1 MIEFLSSWAQ
11 GIIVAVIIATLIEMI
26 LPNSSSKK
34 YVKVVIGMY
43 ILFTIVSPIIKK
55 LGGKDINLNT
65 INIEKYEQQIS
76 KSDNTISRKFEDNNT
91 RSIKDIYV
99 SNLKAD
105 ISAKLKEKGYEIDT
119 SDIQIKDDENYTIEK
134 ITLKLI
140 KMEQKQEKRGVSA
153 LFQPVDL
160 TQGTCWKTILVF
172 SLPIILSY
180 LLQQVDSISDAAI
193 VGQTLTAQE
202 VAGVNDTTSLVFIFL
217 QFAFGV
223 SAGFCVITSCSVG
236 CHDQRGVRRSF
247 ATQIILSAALT
258 VLLTAIALLLLNP
271 MLAWLN
277 ITPDNQQVYRAAY
290 TYCAVIFAG
299 IGAQLFYNFICSFL
313 RSLGDSVT
321 PLLFLLFST
330 ILNVGLDLLFILSF
344 RWVRRSPR
352 CPLS

>member
-55 LGGKDINLNT
+55 VGGKDINLNT
-65 INIEKYEQQIS
+65 INIEKYEQQIE

-140 KMEQKQEKRGVSA
+140 KMEQKQEKNNEIVINTVEIGNTIS
-153 LFQPVDL
+153 QKDS
-160 TQGTCWKTILVF
+160 KT
-172 SLPIILSY
+172 LS
-180 LLQQVDSISDAAI
+180 DDDK
-193 VGQTLTAQE
+193 QE
-202 VAGVNDTTSLVFIFL
+202 VKDYISETYDI
-217 QFAFGV
+217 
-223 SAGFCVITSCSVG
+223 
-236 CHDQRGVRRSF
+236 DKK
-247 ATQIILSAALT
+247 
-258 VLLTAIALLLLNP
+258 
-271 MLAWLN
+271 N
-277 ITPDNQQVYRAAY
+277 IN
-290 TYCAVIFAG
+290 I
-299 IGAQLFYNFICSFL
+299 S
-313 RSLGDSVT
+313 
-321 PLLFLLFST
+321 
-330 ILNVGLDLLFILSF
+330 
-344 RWVRRSPR
+344 
-352 CPLS
+352 

>member
-11 GIIVAVIIATLIEMI
+11 GIIVAVLIATLIEMI

-140 KMEQKQEKRGVSA
+140 KMEQKQEKNNEIVINTVEIGNTIS
-153 LFQPVDL
+153 QKDS
-160 TQGTCWKTILVF
+160 KT
-172 SLPIILSY
+172 LS
-180 LLQQVDSISDAAI
+180 DDDK
-193 VGQTLTAQE
+193 QE
-202 VAGVNDTTSLVFIFL
+202 VKDYISETYDI
-217 QFAFGV
+217 
-223 SAGFCVITSCSVG
+223 
-236 CHDQRGVRRSF
+236 DKK
-247 ATQIILSAALT
+247 
-258 VLLTAIALLLLNP
+258 
-271 MLAWLN
+271 N
-277 ITPDNQQVYRAAY
+277 IN
-290 TYCAVIFAG
+290 I
-299 IGAQLFYNFICSFL
+299 S
-313 RSLGDSVT
+313 
-321 PLLFLLFST
+321 
-330 ILNVGLDLLFILSF
+330 
-344 RWVRRSPR
+344 
-352 CPLS
+352 

>member
-65 INIEKYEQQIS
+65 INIEKYERQIS

-119 SDIQIKDDENYTIEK
+119 SDVQIKDDENYTIEK

-140 KMEQKQEKRGVSA
+140 KTEQKQEKNHEIVINTVEIGNTIS
-153 LFQPVDL
+153 QKDS
-160 TQGTCWKTILVF
+160 KT
-172 SLPIILSY
+172 LS
-180 LLQQVDSISDAAI
+180 DDDK
-193 VGQTLTAQE
+193 QE
-202 VAGVNDTTSLVFIFL
+202 VKDYISETYDI
-217 QFAFGV
+217 
-223 SAGFCVITSCSVG
+223 
-236 CHDQRGVRRSF
+236 DKK
-247 ATQIILSAALT
+247 
-258 VLLTAIALLLLNP
+258 
-271 MLAWLN
+271 N
-277 ITPDNQQVYRAAY
+277 IN
-290 TYCAVIFAG
+290 I
-299 IGAQLFYNFICSFL
+299 S
-313 RSLGDSVT
+313 
-321 PLLFLLFST
+321 
-330 ILNVGLDLLFILSF
+330 
-344 RWVRRSPR
+344 
-352 CPLS
+352 

>member
-65 INIEKYEQQIS
+65 IDIEKYEQQIS

-140 KMEQKQEKRGVSA
+140 KMEQKQEKNNEIVINTVEIGNTIS
-153 LFQPVDL
+153 QKDS
-160 TQGTCWKTILVF
+160 KT
-172 SLPIILSY
+172 LS
-180 LLQQVDSISDAAI
+180 DDDK
-193 VGQTLTAQE
+193 QE
-202 VAGVNDTTSLVFIFL
+202 VKDYISKTYDI
-217 QFAFGV
+217 
-223 SAGFCVITSCSVG
+223 
-236 CHDQRGVRRSF
+236 DKK
-247 ATQIILSAALT
+247 
-258 VLLTAIALLLLNP
+258 
-271 MLAWLN
+271 N
-277 ITPDNQQVYRAAY
+277 IN
-290 TYCAVIFAG
+290 I
-299 IGAQLFYNFICSFL
+299 S
-313 RSLGDSVT
+313 
-321 PLLFLLFST
+321 
-330 ILNVGLDLLFILSF
+330 
-344 RWVRRSPR
+344 
-352 CPLS
+352 

>member
-26 LPNSSSKK
+26 LPNGSSKK

-55 LGGKDINLNT
+55 VGGKDINLNT

-140 KMEQKQEKRGVSA
+140 KMEQKQGKNNEIVINTVEIGNTISQKDS
-153 LFQPVDL
+153 
-160 TQGTCWKTILVF
+160 KT
-172 SLPIILSY
+172 LS
-180 LLQQVDSISDAAI
+180 DDDK
-193 VGQTLTAQE
+193 QE
-202 VAGVNDTTSLVFIFL
+202 VKDYISETYDI
-217 QFAFGV
+217 
-223 SAGFCVITSCSVG
+223 
-236 CHDQRGVRRSF
+236 DKK
-247 ATQIILSAALT
+247 
-258 VLLTAIALLLLNP
+258 
-271 MLAWLN
+271 N
-277 ITPDNQQVYRAAY
+277 IN
-290 TYCAVIFAG
+290 I
-299 IGAQLFYNFICSFL
+299 S
-313 RSLGDSVT
+313 
-321 PLLFLLFST
+321 
-330 ILNVGLDLLFILSF
+330 
-344 RWVRRSPR
+344 
-352 CPLS
+352 

>member
-91 RSIKDIYV
+91 RSNKDIYV

-140 KMEQKQEKRGVSA
+140 KMEQKQGKNNEIVINTVEIGNTISQKDS
-153 LFQPVDL
+153 
-160 TQGTCWKTILVF
+160 KT
-172 SLPIILSY
+172 LS
-180 LLQQVDSISDAAI
+180 DDDK
-193 VGQTLTAQE
+193 QE
-202 VAGVNDTTSLVFIFL
+202 VKDYISETYDI
-217 QFAFGV
+217 
-223 SAGFCVITSCSVG
+223 
-236 CHDQRGVRRSF
+236 DKK
-247 ATQIILSAALT
+247 
-258 VLLTAIALLLLNP
+258 
-271 MLAWLN
+271 N
-277 ITPDNQQVYRAAY
+277 IN
-290 TYCAVIFAG
+290 I
-299 IGAQLFYNFICSFL
+299 S
-313 RSLGDSVT
+313 
-321 PLLFLLFST
+321 
-330 ILNVGLDLLFILSF
+330 
-344 RWVRRSPR
+344 
-352 CPLS
+352 

>member
-55 LGGKDINLNT
+55 VGGKDINLNT
-65 INIEKYEQQIS
+65 INIEKYEQQIA

-140 KMEQKQEKRGVSA
+140 KMEQKQGKNNEIVINTVEIGNAISQKDS
-153 LFQPVDL
+153 
-160 TQGTCWKTILVF
+160 KT
-172 SLPIILSY
+172 LSN
-180 LLQQVDSISDAAI
+180 DDK
-193 VGQTLTAQE
+193 QE
-202 VAGVNDTTSLVFIFL
+202 VKDYISETYDI
-217 QFAFGV
+217 
-223 SAGFCVITSCSVG
+223 
-236 CHDQRGVRRSF
+236 DKK
-247 ATQIILSAALT
+247 
-258 VLLTAIALLLLNP
+258 
-271 MLAWLN
+271 N
-277 ITPDNQQVYRAAY
+277 IN
-290 TYCAVIFAG
+290 I
-299 IGAQLFYNFICSFL
+299 S
-313 RSLGDSVT
+313 
-321 PLLFLLFST
+321 
-330 ILNVGLDLLFILSF
+330 
-344 RWVRRSPR
+344 
-352 CPLS
+352 

>member
-76 KSDNTISRKFEDNNT
+76 KSDNAISRKFEDNNT

-140 KMEQKQEKRGVSA
+140 KMKQKQEKNNEIVINTVEIGNAIS
-153 LFQPVDL
+153 QKDS
-160 TQGTCWKTILVF
+160 KT
-172 SLPIILSY
+172 LSN
-180 LLQQVDSISDAAI
+180 DDK
-193 VGQTLTAQE
+193 QE
-202 VAGVNDTTSLVFIFL
+202 VKDYISETYDI
-217 QFAFGV
+217 
-223 SAGFCVITSCSVG
+223 
-236 CHDQRGVRRSF
+236 DKK
-247 ATQIILSAALT
+247 
-258 VLLTAIALLLLNP
+258 
-271 MLAWLN
+271 N
-277 ITPDNQQVYRAAY
+277 IN
-290 TYCAVIFAG
+290 I
-299 IGAQLFYNFICSFL
+299 S
-313 RSLGDSVT
+313 
-321 PLLFLLFST
+321 
-330 ILNVGLDLLFILSF
+330 
-344 RWVRRSPR
+344 
-352 CPLS
+352 

>member
-76 KSDNTISRKFEDNNT
+76 KSDNTISCKFEDNNT

-140 KMEQKQEKRGVSA
+140 KMEQKQGKNNEIVINTVEIGNTISQKDS
-153 LFQPVDL
+153 
-160 TQGTCWKTILVF
+160 KT
-172 SLPIILSY
+172 LS
-180 LLQQVDSISDAAI
+180 DDDK
-193 VGQTLTAQE
+193 QE
-202 VAGVNDTTSLVFIFL
+202 VKDYISETYDI
-217 QFAFGV
+217 
-223 SAGFCVITSCSVG
+223 
-236 CHDQRGVRRSF
+236 DKK
-247 ATQIILSAALT
+247 
-258 VLLTAIALLLLNP
+258 
-271 MLAWLN
+271 N
-277 ITPDNQQVYRAAY
+277 IN
-290 TYCAVIFAG
+290 I
-299 IGAQLFYNFICSFL
+299 S
-313 RSLGDSVT
+313 
-321 PLLFLLFST
+321 
-330 ILNVGLDLLFILSF
+330 
-344 RWVRRSPR
+344 
-352 CPLS
+352 

>member
-105 ISAKLKEKGYEIDT
+105 ISAKLKEKGYEIDI

-140 KMEQKQEKRGVSA
+140 KTEQKQEKNNEIVINTVEIGNTIS
-153 LFQPVDL
+153 QKDS
-160 TQGTCWKTILVF
+160 KT
-172 SLPIILSY
+172 LS
-180 LLQQVDSISDAAI
+180 DDDK
-193 VGQTLTAQE
+193 QE
-202 VAGVNDTTSLVFIFL
+202 VKDYISETYDI
-217 QFAFGV
+217 
-223 SAGFCVITSCSVG
+223 
-236 CHDQRGVRRSF
+236 DKK
-247 ATQIILSAALT
+247 
-258 VLLTAIALLLLNP
+258 
-271 MLAWLN
+271 N
-277 ITPDNQQVYRAAY
+277 IN
-290 TYCAVIFAG
+290 I
-299 IGAQLFYNFICSFL
+299 S
-313 RSLGDSVT
+313 
-321 PLLFLLFST
+321 
-330 ILNVGLDLLFILSF
+330 
-344 RWVRRSPR
+344 
-352 CPLS
+352 

>member
-76 KSDNTISRKFEDNNT
+76 KIDNTISRKFEDNNT

-140 KMEQKQEKRGVSA
+140 KMEQKQEKNNEIVINTVEIGNTIS
-153 LFQPVDL
+153 QKDS
-160 TQGTCWKTILVF
+160 KT
-172 SLPIILSY
+172 LS
-180 LLQQVDSISDAAI
+180 DDDK
-193 VGQTLTAQE
+193 QE
-202 VAGVNDTTSLVFIFL
+202 VKDYISETYDI
-217 QFAFGV
+217 
-223 SAGFCVITSCSVG
+223 
-236 CHDQRGVRRSF
+236 DKK
-247 ATQIILSAALT
+247 
-258 VLLTAIALLLLNP
+258 
-271 MLAWLN
+271 N
-277 ITPDNQQVYRAAY
+277 IN
-290 TYCAVIFAG
+290 I
-299 IGAQLFYNFICSFL
+299 S
-313 RSLGDSVT
+313 
-321 PLLFLLFST
+321 
-330 ILNVGLDLLFILSF
+330 
-344 RWVRRSPR
+344 
-352 CPLS
+352 

>member
-65 INIEKYEQQIS
+65 IDIEKYEQQIS

-140 KMEQKQEKRGVSA
+140 KMEQKQEKNNEIVINTVEIGNTIS
-153 LFQPVDL
+153 QKDS
-160 TQGTCWKTILVF
+160 KT
-172 SLPIILSY
+172 LSDDEEQDVKDY
-180 LLQQVDSISDAAI
+180 ISETYDI
-193 VGQTLTAQE
+193 
-202 VAGVNDTTSLVFIFL
+202 DKK
-217 QFAFGV
+217 
-223 SAGFCVITSCSVG
+223 
-236 CHDQRGVRRSF
+236 
-247 ATQIILSAALT
+247 
-258 VLLTAIALLLLNP
+258 
-271 MLAWLN
+271 N
-277 ITPDNQQVYRAAY
+277 IN
-290 TYCAVIFAG
+290 I
-299 IGAQLFYNFICSFL
+299 S
-313 RSLGDSVT
+313 
-321 PLLFLLFST
+321 
-330 ILNVGLDLLFILSF
+330 
-344 RWVRRSPR
+344 
-352 CPLS
+352 

>member
-65 INIEKYEQQIS
+65 INIEKYERQIS

-140 KMEQKQEKRGVSA
+140 KMEQKQEKNNEIVINTVEIGN
-153 LFQPVDL
+153 
-160 TQGTCWKTILVF
+160 TI
-172 SLPIILSY
+172 SQKDSKILS
-180 LLQQVDSISDAAI
+180 DDEK
-193 VGQTLTAQE
+193 QE
-202 VAGVNDTTSLVFIFL
+202 VKDYISETYDI
-217 QFAFGV
+217 
-223 SAGFCVITSCSVG
+223 
-236 CHDQRGVRRSF
+236 DKK
-247 ATQIILSAALT
+247 
-258 VLLTAIALLLLNP
+258 
-271 MLAWLN
+271 N
-277 ITPDNQQVYRAAY
+277 IN
-290 TYCAVIFAG
+290 I
-299 IGAQLFYNFICSFL
+299 S
-313 RSLGDSVT
+313 
-321 PLLFLLFST
+321 
-330 ILNVGLDLLFILSF
+330 
-344 RWVRRSPR
+344 
-352 CPLS
+352 

>member
-1 MIEFLSSWAQ
+1 MIKFLSSWAQ

-140 KMEQKQEKRGVSA
+140 KMEQKQEKNNEIVINTVEIGNTIS
-153 LFQPVDL
+153 QKDS
-160 TQGTCWKTILVF
+160 KT
-172 SLPIILSY
+172 LS
-180 LLQQVDSISDAAI
+180 DDDK
-193 VGQTLTAQE
+193 QE
-202 VAGVNDTTSLVFIFL
+202 VKDYISETYDI
-217 QFAFGV
+217 
-223 SAGFCVITSCSVG
+223 
-236 CHDQRGVRRSF
+236 DKK
-247 ATQIILSAALT
+247 
-258 VLLTAIALLLLNP
+258 
-271 MLAWLN
+271 N
-277 ITPDNQQVYRAAY
+277 IN
-290 TYCAVIFAG
+290 I
-299 IGAQLFYNFICSFL
+299 S
-313 RSLGDSVT
+313 
-321 PLLFLLFST
+321 
-330 ILNVGLDLLFILSF
+330 
-344 RWVRRSPR
+344 
-352 CPLS
+352 

>member
-105 ISAKLKEKGYEIDT
+105 ISAKLKEKGYKIDT

-140 KMEQKQEKRGVSA
+140 KMEQKQGKNNEIVINTVEIGNAISQKDS
-153 LFQPVDL
+153 
-160 TQGTCWKTILVF
+160 KT
-172 SLPIILSY
+172 LSN
-180 LLQQVDSISDAAI
+180 DDK
-193 VGQTLTAQE
+193 QE
-202 VAGVNDTTSLVFIFL
+202 VKDYISETYDI
-217 QFAFGV
+217 
-223 SAGFCVITSCSVG
+223 
-236 CHDQRGVRRSF
+236 DKK
-247 ATQIILSAALT
+247 
-258 VLLTAIALLLLNP
+258 
-271 MLAWLN
+271 N
-277 ITPDNQQVYRAAY
+277 IN
-290 TYCAVIFAG
+290 I
-299 IGAQLFYNFICSFL
+299 S
-313 RSLGDSVT
+313 
-321 PLLFLLFST
+321 
-330 ILNVGLDLLFILSF
+330 
-344 RWVRRSPR
+344 
-352 CPLS
+352 

>member
-99 SNLKAD
+99 SNLKVD

-140 KMEQKQEKRGVSA
+140 KMEQKQEKNNEIVINTVEIGNAIS
-153 LFQPVDL
+153 QKDS
-160 TQGTCWKTILVF
+160 KT
-172 SLPIILSY
+172 LS
-180 LLQQVDSISDAAI
+180 DDEK
-193 VGQTLTAQE
+193 QE
-202 VAGVNDTTSLVFIFL
+202 VKDYISETYDI
-217 QFAFGV
+217 
-223 SAGFCVITSCSVG
+223 
-236 CHDQRGVRRSF
+236 DKK
-247 ATQIILSAALT
+247 
-258 VLLTAIALLLLNP
+258 
-271 MLAWLN
+271 N
-277 ITPDNQQVYRAAY
+277 IN
-290 TYCAVIFAG
+290 I
-299 IGAQLFYNFICSFL
+299 S
-313 RSLGDSVT
+313 
-321 PLLFLLFST
+321 
-330 ILNVGLDLLFILSF
+330 
-344 RWVRRSPR
+344 
-352 CPLS
+352 

>member
-55 LGGKDINLNT
+55 VGGKDIDLNT
-65 INIEKYEQQIS
+65 IDIEKYEQQIA

-140 KMEQKQEKRGVSA
+140 KTEQKQEKNNEIVINTVEIGNTIS
-153 LFQPVDL
+153 QKDS
-160 TQGTCWKTILVF
+160 KT
-172 SLPIILSY
+172 LS
-180 LLQQVDSISDAAI
+180 DDDK
-193 VGQTLTAQE
+193 QE
-202 VAGVNDTTSLVFIFL
+202 VKDYISETYDI
-217 QFAFGV
+217 
-223 SAGFCVITSCSVG
+223 
-236 CHDQRGVRRSF
+236 DKK
-247 ATQIILSAALT
+247 
-258 VLLTAIALLLLNP
+258 
-271 MLAWLN
+271 N
-277 ITPDNQQVYRAAY
+277 IN
-290 TYCAVIFAG
+290 I
-299 IGAQLFYNFICSFL
+299 S
-313 RSLGDSVT
+313 
-321 PLLFLLFST
+321 
-330 ILNVGLDLLFILSF
+330 
-344 RWVRRSPR
+344 
-352 CPLS
+352 

>member
-140 KMEQKQEKRGVSA
+140 KMEQKQEKNNEIVINTVEIGNTIS
-153 LFQPVDL
+153 QKDS
-160 TQGTCWKTILVF
+160 KT
-172 SLPIILSY
+172 LS
-180 LLQQVDSISDAAI
+180 DDDK
-193 VGQTLTAQE
+193 QE
-202 VAGVNDTTSLVFIFL
+202 VKDYISETYDIDKKK
-217 QFAFGV
+217 
-223 SAGFCVITSCSVG
+223 I
-236 CHDQRGVRRSF
+236 
-247 ATQIILSAALT
+247 
-258 VLLTAIALLLLNP
+258 
-271 MLAWLN
+271 N
-277 ITPDNQQVYRAAY
+277 I
-290 TYCAVIFAG
+290 
-299 IGAQLFYNFICSFL
+299 S
-313 RSLGDSVT
+313 
-321 PLLFLLFST
+321 
-330 ILNVGLDLLFILSF
+330 
-344 RWVRRSPR
+344 
-352 CPLS
+352 

>member
-140 KMEQKQEKRGVSA
+140 KMEQKQEKNTEIVINTVEIGNTIS
-153 LFQPVDL
+153 QKDS
-160 TQGTCWKTILVF
+160 KT
-172 SLPIILSY
+172 LS
-180 LLQQVDSISDAAI
+180 DDDK
-193 VGQTLTAQE
+193 QE
-202 VAGVNDTTSLVFIFL
+202 VKDYISETYDI
-217 QFAFGV
+217 
-223 SAGFCVITSCSVG
+223 
-236 CHDQRGVRRSF
+236 DKK
-247 ATQIILSAALT
+247 
-258 VLLTAIALLLLNP
+258 
-271 MLAWLN
+271 N
-277 ITPDNQQVYRAAY
+277 IN
-290 TYCAVIFAG
+290 I
-299 IGAQLFYNFICSFL
+299 S
-313 RSLGDSVT
+313 
-321 PLLFLLFST
+321 
-330 ILNVGLDLLFILSF
+330 
-344 RWVRRSPR
+344 
-352 CPLS
+352 

>member
-65 INIEKYEQQIS
+65 IDIEKYEQQIS
-76 KSDNTISRKFEDNNT
+76 KSDNTILRKFEDNNT

-140 KMEQKQEKRGVSA
+140 KMEQKQGKNNEIVINTVEIGNTISQKDSKTLSDDEEQEVKDYISETY
-153 LFQPVDL
+153 DIDK
-160 TQGTCWKTILVF
+160 KTIN
-172 SLPIILSY
+172 
-180 LLQQVDSISDAAI
+180 IS
-193 VGQTLTAQE
+193 
-202 VAGVNDTTSLVFIFL
+202 
-217 QFAFGV
+217 
-223 SAGFCVITSCSVG
+223 
-236 CHDQRGVRRSF
+236 
-247 ATQIILSAALT
+247 
-258 VLLTAIALLLLNP
+258 
-271 MLAWLN
+271 
-277 ITPDNQQVYRAAY
+277 
-290 TYCAVIFAG
+290 
-299 IGAQLFYNFICSFL
+299 
-313 RSLGDSVT
+313 
-321 PLLFLLFST
+321 
-330 ILNVGLDLLFILSF
+330 
-344 RWVRRSPR
+344 
-352 CPLS
+352 

>member
-105 ISAKLKEKGYEIDT
+105 ISAKLKEKGYEIDI

-140 KMEQKQEKRGVSA
+140 KMEQKQEKNNEIVINTVEIGNTIS
-153 LFQPVDL
+153 QKDS
-160 TQGTCWKTILVF
+160 KT
-172 SLPIILSY
+172 LS
-180 LLQQVDSISDAAI
+180 DDEK
-193 VGQTLTAQE
+193 QE
-202 VAGVNDTTSLVFIFL
+202 VKDYISETYDI
-217 QFAFGV
+217 
-223 SAGFCVITSCSVG
+223 
-236 CHDQRGVRRSF
+236 DKK
-247 ATQIILSAALT
+247 
-258 VLLTAIALLLLNP
+258 
-271 MLAWLN
+271 N
-277 ITPDNQQVYRAAY
+277 IN
-290 TYCAVIFAG
+290 I
-299 IGAQLFYNFICSFL
+299 S
-313 RSLGDSVT
+313 
-321 PLLFLLFST
+321 
-330 ILNVGLDLLFILSF
+330 
-344 RWVRRSPR
+344 
-352 CPLS
+352 

>member
-55 LGGKDINLNT
+55 VGGKDINLNT
-65 INIEKYEQQIS
+65 IDIEKYEQQIA

-140 KMEQKQEKRGVSA
+140 KMEQKKRKNNEIVINTVEIGNTISQKDSKTLSDDEK
-153 LFQPVDL
+153 
-160 TQGTCWKTILVF
+160 
-172 SLPIILSY
+172 
-180 LLQQVDSISDAAI
+180 
-193 VGQTLTAQE
+193 QE
-202 VAGVNDTTSLVFIFL
+202 VKDYISETYDI
-217 QFAFGV
+217 
-223 SAGFCVITSCSVG
+223 
-236 CHDQRGVRRSF
+236 DKK
-247 ATQIILSAALT
+247 
-258 VLLTAIALLLLNP
+258 
-271 MLAWLN
+271 N
-277 ITPDNQQVYRAAY
+277 IN
-290 TYCAVIFAG
+290 I
-299 IGAQLFYNFICSFL
+299 S
-313 RSLGDSVT
+313 
-321 PLLFLLFST
+321 
-330 ILNVGLDLLFILSF
+330 
-344 RWVRRSPR
+344 
-352 CPLS
+352 

>member
-26 LPNSSSKK
+26 LPNNSSKK

-76 KSDNTISRKFEDNNT
+76 KSDNTISRKFENNNT

-140 KMEQKQEKRGVSA
+140 KMKQKQEKNNEIVINTVEIGNTIS
-153 LFQPVDL
+153 QKDS
-160 TQGTCWKTILVF
+160 KT
-172 SLPIILSY
+172 LS
-180 LLQQVDSISDAAI
+180 DDEK
-193 VGQTLTAQE
+193 QE
-202 VAGVNDTTSLVFIFL
+202 VKDYISETYDI
-217 QFAFGV
+217 
-223 SAGFCVITSCSVG
+223 
-236 CHDQRGVRRSF
+236 DKK
-247 ATQIILSAALT
+247 
-258 VLLTAIALLLLNP
+258 
-271 MLAWLN
+271 N
-277 ITPDNQQVYRAAY
+277 IN
-290 TYCAVIFAG
+290 I
-299 IGAQLFYNFICSFL
+299 S
-313 RSLGDSVT
+313 
-321 PLLFLLFST
+321 
-330 ILNVGLDLLFILSF
+330 
-344 RWVRRSPR
+344 
-352 CPLS
+352 

>member
-65 INIEKYEQQIS
+65 INIENYEQQIS

-140 KMEQKQEKRGVSA
+140 KMEQKQEKNNEIVINTVEIGNTIS
-153 LFQPVDL
+153 QKDS
-160 TQGTCWKTILVF
+160 KT
-172 SLPIILSY
+172 LS
-180 LLQQVDSISDAAI
+180 DDDK
-193 VGQTLTAQE
+193 QE
-202 VAGVNDTTSLVFIFL
+202 VKDYISETYDI
-217 QFAFGV
+217 
-223 SAGFCVITSCSVG
+223 
-236 CHDQRGVRRSF
+236 DKK
-247 ATQIILSAALT
+247 
-258 VLLTAIALLLLNP
+258 
-271 MLAWLN
+271 N
-277 ITPDNQQVYRAAY
+277 IN
-290 TYCAVIFAG
+290 I
-299 IGAQLFYNFICSFL
+299 S
-313 RSLGDSVT
+313 
-321 PLLFLLFST
+321 
-330 ILNVGLDLLFILSF
+330 
-344 RWVRRSPR
+344 
-352 CPLS
+352 

>member
-140 KMEQKQEKRGVSA
+140 KMEQTQGKNNEIVINTVEIGNTISQKDSKTLSDDDKQEVK
-153 LFQPVDL
+153 D
-160 TQGTCWKTILVF
+160 
-172 SLPIILSY
+172 Y
-180 LLQQVDSISDAAI
+180 ISETYDI
-193 VGQTLTAQE
+193 
-202 VAGVNDTTSLVFIFL
+202 DKK
-217 QFAFGV
+217 
-223 SAGFCVITSCSVG
+223 
-236 CHDQRGVRRSF
+236 
-247 ATQIILSAALT
+247 
-258 VLLTAIALLLLNP
+258 
-271 MLAWLN
+271 N
-277 ITPDNQQVYRAAY
+277 IN
-290 TYCAVIFAG
+290 I
-299 IGAQLFYNFICSFL
+299 S
-313 RSLGDSVT
+313 
-321 PLLFLLFST
+321 
-330 ILNVGLDLLFILSF
+330 
-344 RWVRRSPR
+344 
-352 CPLS
+352 